1 MEQLEVA
8 HRFVELWYAPERET
22 ELRSLLAD
30 GYLHHAPRAD
40 LDAEQFIGQLAYL
53 NAALSDIDYR
63 VLHAVADGE
72 IVAVY
77 VTAEATHTGDFFGAP
92 ATGKRVSTAGACFL
106 RVGDG
111 RIAEDWDA
119 WALHTILVQPS

>member
-30 GYLHHAPRAD
+30 GYLHHAPKAD

-53 NAALSDIDYR
+53 NASLSDIDYR

-77 VTAEATHTGDFFGAP
+77 VTAEATHTR
-92 ATGKRVSTAGACFL
+92 ATSSARRPRGSVSRPLGHAFCA
-106 RVGDG
+106 
-111 RIAEDWDA
+111 
-119 WALHTILVQPS
+119 